1 MDLGRHTLHSFP
13 LPGSGVVLAYILNIL
28 KRFNISPGDDTP
40 VLYHRM
46 AEAFKWGYAERSK
59 LGDPADPEFGQEINK
74 VHTPR
79 ENSVCCYVCSL
90 KNDRLMTMLTNSR
103 LSRDSS
109 ETSWQLMHGKI

>member
-1 MDLGRHTLHSFP
+1 MGNNIAFRVQFGTSVSMDLGRHTLHSFP
-13 LPGSGVVLAYILNIL
+13 LPGSGVVLAYILNVL

-74 VHTPR
+74 VLAER
-79 ENSVCCYVCSL
+79 IMFVFLCL
-90 KNDRLMTMLTNSR
+90 FLT
-103 LSRDSS
+103 D
-109 ETSWQLMHGKI
+109 